1 MDAPAPAPGSVHQ
14 ESCFTPYAGGVSLAD
29 GSSLRRR
36 PLLGALALV
45 GLAAAFLVAFVLGS
59 APGGHRATAVEWTI
73 QVLILF
79 GAFLMLAGRAAR
91 S

>member
-1 MDAPAPAPGSVHQ
+1 M
-14 ESCFTPYAGGVSLAD
+14 
-29 GSSLRRR
+29 RRH
-36 PLLGALALV
+36 PVLGAVALV
-45 GLAAAFLVAFVLGS
+45 GLAAAMFVGLVLGS
-59 APGGHRATAVEWTI
+59 APGGQQAIAVEWTI

>member
-1 MDAPAPAPGSVHQ
+1 V
-14 ESCFTPYAGGVSLAD
+14 
-29 GSSLRRR
+29 
-36 PLLGALALV
+36 LGAVALV
-45 GLAAAFLVAFVLGS
+45 GLAAAMFVGLVLGS
-59 APGGHRATAVEWTI
+59 APGGQQAIAVEWTI